1 MIHEISLP
9 FVIRQAKN
17 RRHAYYTMVEM
28 GTNWLNKKKMSP
40 NSLTKGL
47 KDTGHP
53 MKQKIGIQHLLKIIH
68 EISLHFVI
76 REAKK

>member
-28 GTNWLNKKKMSP
+28 GTNWLNKKIVTKMEKGPKRYRTS
-40 NSLTKGL
+40 NETKIWHLTL
-47 KDTGHP
+47 TQDDT
-53 MKQKIGIQHLLKIIH
+53 
-68 EISLHFVI
+68 
-76 REAKK
+76 